1 MSVYPK
7 CQSRHILK
15 NDGIEDYWMKT
26 ITEPSYQII
35 DECNTGL
42 SFFKKTIDTRL
53 IVIDTM
59 ETILLSF
66 NWLLNMVWDAESKI
80 E

>member
-7 CQSRHILK
+7 WQSRHILK
-15 NDGIEDYWMKT
+15 NDGMEDYWMQT

-35 DECNTGL
+35 DQCNTGL
-42 SFFKKTIDTRL
+42 RFFLETIDTRL
-53 IVIDTM
+53 VVIDTM
-59 ETILLSF
+59 ECILSF
-66 NWLLNMVWDAESKI
+66 NWLPNMVWDAESKI